1 MRILQSVSRNIHS
14 DEGKQMTAGA
24 FYLFRTAESV
34 DQLGAGLLSFLKHTV
49 ADRGP
54 QFVRHGDYRESRS
67 LSQNDCFRGLCRDAA
82 EAWNASHDDKTS
94 ADALARDLKV
104 EYGVI
109 LTEWS
114 PVSGKRSARLKS
126 TADYTKAEM
135 ASLITA
141 TLAWAFEQGIPLP
154 DPRVAA

>member
-1 MRILQSVSRNIHS
+1 VS
-14 DEGKQMTAGA
+14 AGA
-24 FYLFRTAESV
+24 FYLFRTPESV
-34 DQLGAGLLSFLKHTV
+34 DKLGPGLLSFLRHTV
-49 ADRGP
+49 SERGP
-54 QFVRHGDYRESRS
+54 QFVKHGDYRESRS

-82 EAWNASHDDKTS
+82 EAWNAAHDDKTS

-104 EYGVI
+104 EFGVI

-141 TLAWAFEQGIPLP
+141 TLAWAADNGIPLP
-154 DPRVAA
+154 APREARGA